1 MASVVKPMR
10 ITRARAVKPG
20 LYEIADPK
28 GRGALVVEGRGFELD
43 LTGVHLRGGT
53 GRPWTF
59 EGVGLLLRRCR
70 NVTVRGA
77 RVSGYKLGIV
87 LKECRGV
94 ALVECDT
101 SGCYDQQL
109 KSTPEHYDPA
119 DWVDIFHPEVWQTYG
134 YGITVARSSDCR
146 VRGCVS
152 KRAQN
157 GVALVE
163 SSDCSVEDCDVSRN
177 SGWGLWMHKACDNR
191 IIGNNA
197 DWGVRCESEHYSA
210 GGDAAGLML
219 SDDCCRNV
227 IAHNSMTHGGDG
239 FFLNGLNVAPST
251 DNLVAFNDASHS
263 PHNAFESSFSRG
275 NVFVGNIASNSRYG
289 FWLGLSCENRV
300 VGNIVENC
308 LFDAMAIE
316 HANHN
321 VIAGNLIRRCRNGIA
336 LLARNPK
343 LKASHHYEIVGNTIE
358 RCREAAVALSH
369 TLDSRVVGNRIAHA
383 AVALRLDDRCERIQ
397 IARNTI
403 VDIGK
408 RLAELDDSKAVD
420 LDDNFWGIARVK
432 SVLSKI
438 TINRRSQLRLERI
451 ARKMFPQ
458 PRRPVAVGYTSAA
471 RARDQAFHWYAEL
484 KHLVGL

>member
-1 MASVVKPMR
+1 
-10 ITRARAVKPG
+10 
-20 LYEIADPK
+20 
-28 GRGALVVEGRGFELD
+28 
-43 LTGVHLRGGT
+43 
-53 GRPWTF
+53 
-59 EGVGLLLRRCR
+59 
-70 NVTVRGA
+70 
-77 RVSGYKLGIV
+77 
-87 LKECRGV
+87 
-94 ALVECDT
+94 
-101 SGCYDQQL
+101 
-109 KSTPEHYDPA
+109 
-119 DWVDIFHPEVWQTYG
+119 
-134 YGITVARSSDCR
+134 
-146 VRGCVS
+146 
-152 KRAQN
+152 
-157 GVALVE
+157 
-163 SSDCSVEDCDVSRN
+163 
-177 SGWGLWMHKACDNR
+177 
-191 IIGNNA
+191 
-197 DWGVRCESEHYSA
+197 
-210 GGDAAGLML
+210 
-219 SDDCCRNV
+219 
-227 IAHNSMTHGGDG
+227 MTHGGDG
-239 FFLNGLNVAPST
+239 FFLNGGGVAPST

-358 RCREAAVALSH
+358 RCREAAVALWH
-369 TLDSRVVGNRIAHA
+369 TQDSRVVGNRIAHA
-383 AVALRLDDRCERIQ
+383 AVALRLNDRCERIE

-408 RLAELDDSKAVD
+408 RLAELADSKAVD

-451 ARKMFPQ
+451 AKKMFAA

-471 RARDQAFHWYAEL
+471 RARDHAFRWYAEL